1 MQRAISLSFS
11 NIQDYV
17 IRKASRKWNY
27 QMEGINIV
35 RALGVQLSSVLQR
48 GYCLLT
54 ARLTAYGIAI
64 VILPFLSL

>member
-27 QMEGINIV
+27 QVEGINIF
-35 RALGVQLSSVLQR
+35 RALAVQLSSVLQR
-48 GYCLLT
+48 GYCLLA

-64 VILPFLSL
+64 LILPLLSL